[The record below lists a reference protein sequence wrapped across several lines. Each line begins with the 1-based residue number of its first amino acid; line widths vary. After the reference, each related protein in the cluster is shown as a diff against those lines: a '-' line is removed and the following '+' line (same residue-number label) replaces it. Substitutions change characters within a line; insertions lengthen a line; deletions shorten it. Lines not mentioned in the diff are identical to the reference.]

1 MATLVDLNQ
10 VLISGL
16 LSQVSS
22 KQYLEED
29 LIRHIV
35 LNTLRSNIKK
45 FKDYG
50 EIVLCCDSRN
60 YWRKEFYPHYKAH
73 RKTAREKSPLDW
85 NLIFKVLNKLKEDL
99 KEYFPYKVIE
109 VDGAEADD
117 IIGTL
122 TPRIA
127 SYEKVLILSS
137 DADFKQLQRY
147 DNVKQYNPMLGV
159 YVKSK
164 NPIAELKEK
173 VIRGDAG
180 DGIPSI
186 LSADDT
192 FVIGKRQSPLSK
204 KKLEVWIESNPKDV
218 LTEEYYRNYIR
229 NDTLINFDFIPKN
242 IKENIIEQYETV
254 KPKPKNHLYKYFVT
268 NKLVNLLESIEDF

>member
-10 VLISGL
+10 VCISAL
-16 LSQVSS
+16 LAQAKSN
-22 KQYLEED
+22 QYLEED

-35 LNTLRSNIKK
+35 LNSLRANVKK
-45 FKDYG
+45 FKEYG
-50 EIVLCCDSRN
+50 DIVLCCDSRN
-60 YWRKEFYPHYKAH
+60 YWRKQFYPHYKAH

-85 NLIFKVLNKLKEDL
+85 NIIFKVLNQLKEDF
-99 KEYFPYKVIE
+99 KQHFPYKVVE

-137 DADFKQLQRY
+137 DADFKQLQRF

-164 NPIAELKEK
+164 NPILELKEK

-186 LSADDT
+186 LSSDDT

-204 KKLEVWIESNPKDV
+204 KKLELWLEGNPKD
-218 LTEEYYRNYIR
+218 LLSEEHYRNYIR
-229 NDTLINFDFIPKN
+229 NDTLINFDCIPSN
-242 IKENIIEQYETV
+242 IKESIIDQYETV
-254 KPKPKNHLYKYFVT
+254 KPNPRNKLYKYFVT
-268 NKLVNLLESIEDF
+268 NKLVNLLDSIEDF